1 MGRYM
6 EVAVERTT
14 SSRRISRQFASLLLA
29 TLYSASAIV
38 IVGCADM
45 ITTTKDA
52 NDKAMALYNEGNYSD
67 ACGAFRNEARQNPR
81 SYQAYYMMGNCYEQL
96 GQHQQAIQVYR
107 TSLDVQKV
115 TLEGQYDAPQ
125 RVKTVT
131 ALANAIAKSDTRDT
145 ETNSAVAKA
154 RSSQNAEDYLLLA
167 KIYEYRG
174 DADSAIEAYD
184 HAALLSPQNF
194 DVMKE
199 YGLYLERLGQAQR
212 AETPLRRAYALNASD
227 LQVNEALRRIGIV
240 PGPSLKR
247 QSELN
252 KPPLP
257 QGPIPEVDLTNL
269 GGGNGTSG
277 NHSGAPT
284 PSRTAPVPAP
294 APTAQAPR
302 D

>member
-1 MGRYM
+1 LIFSGTLCL
-6 EVAVERTT
+6 AG
-14 SSRRISRQFASLLLA
+14 ACLL
-29 TLYSASAIV
+29 
-38 IVGCADM
+38 VGCADVV
-45 ITTTKDA
+45 TTSKDN
-52 NDKAMALYNEGNYSD
+52 NDRAMALYNEGNYSD
-67 ACGAFRNEARQNPR
+67 AAGAFRYAIRQNPR
-81 SYQAYYMMGNCYEQL
+81 SYQSYYMMGNCYEQL

-115 TLEGQYDAPQ
+115 TLEGQYDTPQ
-125 RVKTVT
+125 RVKTIT

-145 ETNSAVAKA
+145 ETNATVAKA
-154 RSSQNAEDYLLLA
+154 RSAQNPEDYLLLA

-174 DADSAIEAYD
+174 DADSAIESYD
-184 HAALLSPQNF
+184 HAVLLAPQNF
-194 DVMKE
+194 DVQKE

-212 AETPLRRAYALNASD
+212 AEAPLRRAYALNASD
-227 LQVNEALRRIGIV
+227 LQVNEALRRLGIV

-257 QGPIPEVDLTNL
+257 KGPIPEVDWAQS
-269 GGGNGTSG
+269 GGNNKSGTST
-277 NHSGAPT
+277 PT
-284 PSRTAPVPAP
+284 PSRTAPPPP